1 MRTTLLIPFSL
12 IVFLAAG
19 CGGGSST
26 TTPIVYVTLSP
37 LNVNVALGATQQF
50 TETTSGSTNTDVTW
64 QVNGITGGN
73 STYGTIS
80 ATGLYTPPATVPN
93 PATVTVTVISQANT
107 ADIANANV
115 TIISGVSVSV
125 SPAAANL
132 QLSGTQQF
140 TATVTGNSNT
150 GVTWQAGGVAGGNST
165 YGTITA
171 DGLYTAPASGSTPF
185 GASITAISK
194 VDATKSGTAS
204 VTVHGAISISLAPNP
219 VSVTTFGSQ
228 QFTATVSGTSTTGV
242 TWQVNGVSGGSSATG
257 TITQT
262 GLYRAPNA
270 VPTKAANGKSQ
281 TATVTV
287 SAISQADSTV
297 VSSVVVT
304 VIPPNQ
310 AAQTSPAVLGVSG
323 GNALDTNGST
333 CCGGTLGALVS
344 RGGKQYIL
352 STNHVLARTDQA
364 NIGESIIQ
372 PGLLDTSC
380 STSGTTAV
388 ATLSQFANLE
398 NPAAGK
404 PVADAAL
411 AQVVTGK
418 VDVQGTILELGGSTT
433 NGQPTD
439 GAPLAGSGGTP
450 TQGLAVAK
458 SGRSTGLTCST
469 IGVVNLT
476 TRIDYQKGCSS
487 DTTFSVTFSNLVAI
501 SGSSF
506 SAEGDSGSIVVDQN
520 TSEPV
525 ALLVAGSDTDTIAAP
540 VSDVLAALQDP
551 STNELPVF
559 VGSST
564 AHAVAACSL
573 PGPQSASLQ
582 TTSSASA
589 EKLQTASSVRDA
601 HAAELLAKYSLE
613 SVGVGDSLDQSGEAA
628 IVLFVTKEESLQSF
642 PQTIDGVRTRIVES
656 SARPKSSVL
665 SVAETAVS
673 ISPPSSGGSAVE
685 LTSAELRRASSVQS
699 QRVEQLLKLKGVQ
712 GVGIGASSD
721 RPGEAALTIFVI
733 RGALHDSIPAVL
745 DGVRTKVRESSR
757 FHLGSGSTSSRSRS
771 CNAPVKSQSG
781 EYGQEAN
788 HEEQYIHSHRLDE
801 SLPRNAQK

>member
-1 MRTTLLIPFSL
+1 MRTTLLILFSL
-12 IVFLAAG
+12 VVFLVG

-37 LNVNVALGATQQF
+37 LSANVALGTTQQF
-50 TETTSGSTNTDVTW
+50 IETTSGSTNTDVAW

-93 PATVTVTVISQANT
+93 PATVTVTVVSQANT
-107 ADIANANV
+107 ADIANASV
-115 TIISGVSVSV
+115 TVISGVSVGV
-125 SPAAANL
+125 SPATANL

-150 GVTWQAGGVAGGNST
+150 GVTWQAGGVQGGNST

-171 DGLYTAPASGSTPF
+171 DGLYTAPSSGGTPF
-185 GASITAISK
+185 GVSITAISK
-194 VDATKSGTAS
+194 VDATKSGTAN
-204 VTVHGAISISLAPNP
+204 VTVHGGISISLAPNP
-219 VSVTTFGSQ
+219 ASVTTFGSQ

-242 TWQVNGVSGGSSATG
+242 TWQVNGVTGGSASTG
-257 TITQT
+257 TITQA
-262 GLYRAPNA
+262 GLYRAPNS
-270 VPTKAANGKSQ
+270 VPTKATNGKSQ

-297 VSSVVVT
+297 VSFLVVT
-304 VIPPNQ
+304 VTSPNQ
-310 AAQTSPAVLGVSG
+310 TAQTSPAVLGVSG

-364 NIGESIIQ
+364 SIGESIIQ

-398 NPAAGK
+398 NPASGK

-411 AQVVTGK
+411 AQVVAGK
-418 VDVQGTILELGGSTT
+418 VDVQGTILELGGSTA

-469 IGVVNLT
+469 IAVVNLT
-476 TRIDYQKGCSS
+476 IKIDYQKGCNS
-487 DTTFSVTFSNLVAI
+487 DTTFSVTFPNLVAI
-501 SGSSF
+501 SSSSF
-506 SAEGDSGSIVVDQN
+506 SAEGDSGSLVVDQN

-540 VSDVLAALQDP
+540 VADVLAALGDP

-582 TTSSASA
+582 TASSFSASA
-589 EKLQTASSVRDA
+589 DKLQAALSARDA

-628 IVLFVTKEESLQSF
+628 IVLFVTKEESSQSF
-642 PQTIDGVRTRIVES
+642 PQTMDGVRTRIVQS

-665 SVAETAVS
+665 SVAETATS
-673 ISPPSSGGSAVE
+673 ISPLATGGSAVE
-685 LTSAELRRASSVQS
+685 LTSAELRRALSVQS

-712 GVGIGASSD
+712 GIGIGASSD

-733 RGALHDSIPAVL
+733 RGTLHDSIPAVL

-771 CNAPVKSQSG
+771 CNAAVKSQS
-781 EYGQEAN
+781 ETPVEN
-788 HEEQYIHSHRLDE
+788 
-801 SLPRNAQK
+801 

>member
-37 LNVNVALGATQQF
+37 LYVNVALGSTQQF

-73 STYGTIS
+73 STNGTIS
-80 ATGLYTPPATVPN
+80 TTGLYTPPATVPN

-107 ADIANANV
+107 ADIANASV

-125 SPAAANL
+125 SPASANL

-140 TATVTGNSNT
+140 TAAVTGNGNT
-150 GVTWQAGGVAGGNST
+150 GG
-165 YGTITA
+165 
-171 DGLYTAPASGSTPF
+171 GST
-185 GASITAISK
+185 
-194 VDATKSGTAS
+194 
-204 VTVHGAISISLAPNP
+204 
-219 VSVTTFGSQ
+219 
-228 QFTATVSGTSTTGV
+228 
-242 TWQVNGVSGGSSATG
+242 TG
-257 TITQT
+257 TITQA
-262 GLYRAPNA
+262 GLYRAPNS
-270 VPTKAANGKSQ
+270 VPTKGTNGKSQ

-297 VSSVVVT
+297 VSSVVVIVT
-304 VIPPNQ
+304 SPNQ
-310 AAQTSPAVLGVSG
+310 ATQISPTVLGVSG
-323 GNALDTNGST
+323 GNALDTSGST
-333 CCGGTLGALVS
+333 CCSGTLGALVS

-364 NIGESIIQ
+364 SIGESIMQ

-380 STSGTTAV
+380 ATSGTTAV

-398 NPAAGK
+398 NPASGK

-411 AQVVTGK
+411 AQVVAGK
-418 VDVQGTILELGGSTT
+418 VDAQGTILELGGSTT

-439 GAPLAGSGGTP
+439 GTPLAGSGGTP

-476 TRIDYQKGCSS
+476 TKIDYQKGCNS

-501 SGSSF
+501 SSSSF
-506 SAEGDSGSIVVDQN
+506 SAEGDSGSLIVDQS

-540 VSDVLAALQDP
+540 VSDVLAALRDP

-582 TTSSASA
+582 ATSSSSASA
-589 EKLQTASSVRDA
+589 
-601 HAAELLAKYSLE
+601 
-613 SVGVGDSLDQSGEAA
+613 G
-628 IVLFVTKEESLQSF
+628 
-642 PQTIDGVRTRIVES
+642 
-656 SARPKSSVL
+656 
-665 SVAETAVS
+665 
-673 ISPPSSGGSAVE
+673 
-685 LTSAELRRASSVQS
+685 
-699 QRVEQLLKLKGVQ
+699 
-712 GVGIGASSD
+712 
-721 RPGEAALTIFVI
+721 
-733 RGALHDSIPAVL
+733 
-745 DGVRTKVRESSR
+745 
-757 FHLGSGSTSSRSRS
+757 
-771 CNAPVKSQSG
+771 
-781 EYGQEAN
+781 
-788 HEEQYIHSHRLDE
+788 
-801 SLPRNAQK
+801 

>member
-1 MRTTLLIPFSL
+1 MRTTLLILFSL

-19 CGGGSST
+19 CGGSSST

-37 LNVNVALGATQQF
+37 LNVSVALGTTQQF
-50 TETTSGSTNTDVTW
+50 TETTSGSANTDVTW

-80 ATGLYTPPATVPN
+80 TTGLYTPPATVPN

-107 ADIANANV
+107 ADIANASV
-115 TIISGVSVSV
+115 TIISGVSVRV
-125 SPAAANL
+125 SPASANL

-140 TATVTGNSNT
+140 TAAVTGNSNT
-150 GVTWQAGGVAGGNST
+150 GVTWQAGVTGGNST
-165 YGTITA
+165 YGTISA
-171 DGLYTAPASGSTPF
+171 DGLYTAPSSGSTPF
-185 GASITAISK
+185 GVSITAISK
-194 VDATKSGTAS
+194 ADATKSGTAS
-204 VTVHGAISISLAPNP
+204 VTVHGGISISLVPNP
-219 VSVTTFGSQ
+219 ASVTTFGSQ

-242 TWQVNGVSGGSSATG
+242 TWQVNGITGGGSTTG
-257 TITQT
+257 TITQA
-262 GLYRAPNA
+262 GLYRAPNS
-270 VPTKAANGKSQ
+270 VPTKGTNGKSQ
-281 TATVTV
+281 AATVTV

-304 VIPPNQ
+304 VTSPNQ
-310 AAQTSPAVLGVSG
+310 ATQISPTVLGVSG
-323 GNALDTNGST
+323 GNALDTSGST
-333 CCGGTLGALVS
+333 CCSGTLGALVS

-364 NIGESIIQ
+364 SIGESIIQ

-380 STSGTTAV
+380 ATSGTTAV

-398 NPAAGK
+398 NPASGK
-404 PVADAAL
+404 PIADAAL

-418 VDVQGTILELGGSTT
+418 VDAQGTILELGGSTT
-433 NGQPTD
+433 NGQPTN

-458 SGRSTGLTCST
+458 SGRSTGLTCSI

-476 TRIDYQKGCSS
+476 TKIDYQKGCNS

-501 SGSSF
+501 SSSSF
-506 SAEGDSGSIVVDQN
+506 SAEGDSGSLIVDQS
-520 TSEPV
+520 TSAPV

-540 VSDVLAALQDP
+540 VSDVLATLADP

-573 PGPQSASLQ
+573 PGPQSASIQ
-582 TTSSASA
+582 TASSFSASA
-589 EKLQTASSVRDA
+589 EKLQAASSVRDA

-613 SVGVGDSLDQSGEAA
+613 SVGVADSLDQSGEAA
-628 IVLFVTKEESLQSF
+628 IVLFVTKEESSQSF

-665 SVAETAVS
+665 SVAETATS
-673 ISPPSSGGSAVE
+673 ISPASSGGSAVE
-685 LTSAELRRASSVQS
+685 LTSPELRRASSVQS
-699 QRVEQLLKLKGVQ
+699 QRAEQLLKLKGVQ

-721 RPGEAALTIFVI
+721 HPGEAALAIFVI
-733 RGALHDSIPAVL
+733 RGTARDSIPAVL

-757 FHLGSGSTSSRSRS
+757 FHLGSASMSSRSRS
-771 CNAPVKSQSG
+771 CNAPGKSQSQTAV
-781 EYGQEAN
+781 E
-788 HEEQYIHSHRLDE
+788 
-801 SLPRNAQK
+801 K

>member
-1 MRTTLLIPFSL
+1 MRTTLLILFSL

-19 CGGGSST
+19 CGGSSST

-37 LNVNVALGATQQF
+37 LNVSVALGTTQQF
-50 TETTSGSTNTDVTW
+50 TETTSGSANTDVTW

-80 ATGLYTPPATVPN
+80 TTGLYTPPATVPN

-107 ADIANANV
+107 ADIANASV
-115 TIISGVSVSV
+115 TIISGVSVRV
-125 SPAAANL
+125 SPASANL

-140 TATVTGNSNT
+140 TAAVTGNSNT
-150 GVTWQAGGVAGGNST
+150 GVTWQAGVTGGNST
-165 YGTITA
+165 YGTISA
-171 DGLYTAPASGSTPF
+171 DGLYTAPSSGSTPF
-185 GASITAISK
+185 GVSITAISK
-194 VDATKSGTAS
+194 ADATKSGTAS
-204 VTVHGAISISLAPNP
+204 VTVHGGISISLVPNP
-219 VSVTTFGSQ
+219 ASVTTFGSQ

-242 TWQVNGVSGGSSATG
+242 TWQVNGITGGGSTTG
-257 TITQT
+257 TITQA
-262 GLYRAPNA
+262 GLYRAPNS
-270 VPTKAANGKSQ
+270 VPTKGTNGKSQ
-281 TATVTV
+281 AATVTV

-304 VIPPNQ
+304 VTSPNQ
-310 AAQTSPAVLGVSG
+310 ATQISPTVLGVSG
-323 GNALDTNGST
+323 GNALDTSGST
-333 CCGGTLGALVS
+333 CCSGTLGALVS

-364 NIGESIIQ
+364 SIGESIMQ

-380 STSGTTAV
+380 ATSGTTAV

-398 NPAAGK
+398 NPASGK
-404 PVADAAL
+404 PIADAAL
-411 AQVVTGK
+411 AQVVAGK
-418 VDVQGTILELGGSTT
+418 VDAQGTILELGGSTT
-433 NGQPTD
+433 NGQPTN

-476 TRIDYQKGCSS
+476 TKIDYQKGCNS

-501 SGSSF
+501 SSSSF
-506 SAEGDSGSIVVDQN
+506 SAEGDSGSLIVDQS
-520 TSEPV
+520 TSAPV

-540 VSDVLAALQDP
+540 VSDVLATLADP

-573 PGPQSASLQ
+573 PGPQSASIQ
-582 TTSSASA
+582 TASSFSASA
-589 EKLQTASSVRDA
+589 EKLEAAASVRDA

-613 SVGVGDSLDQSGEAA
+613 SVGVADSLDQSGEAA
-628 IVLFVTKEESLQSF
+628 IVLFVTKEESSQSF
-642 PQTIDGVRTRIVES
+642 PQTIDGVRTRIVET

-665 SVAETAVS
+665 SVAETATS
-673 ISPPSSGGSAVE
+673 ISPASSGGSAVE
-685 LTSAELRRASSVQS
+685 LTSPELRRASSVQS
-699 QRVEQLLKLKGVQ
+699 QRAEQLLKLKGAQ

-721 RPGEAALTIFVI
+721 HPGEAALAIFVI
-733 RGALHDSIPAVL
+733 RGTARDSIPAVL

-757 FHLGSGSTSSRSRS
+757 FHLGSASMSSRSRS
-771 CNAPVKSQSG
+771 CNAPGKSQSQTAV
-781 EYGQEAN
+781 E
-788 HEEQYIHSHRLDE
+788 
-801 SLPRNAQK
+801 K

>member
-1 MRTTLLIPFSL
+1 MRTTLLILFSL

-19 CGGGSST
+19 CGGSSST

-37 LNVNVALGATQQF
+37 LNVSVALGTTQQF
-50 TETTSGSTNTDVTW
+50 TETTSGSANTDVTW

-80 ATGLYTPPATVPN
+80 TTGLYTPPATVPN

-107 ADIANANV
+107 ADIANASV

-125 SPAAANL
+125 SPASANL

-140 TATVTGNSNT
+140 TAAVTGNSNT
-150 GVTWQAGGVAGGNST
+150 GVTWQAGVTGGNST
-165 YGTITA
+165 YGTISA
-171 DGLYTAPASGSTPF
+171 DGLYTAPSSGSTPF
-185 GASITAISK
+185 GVSITAISK
-194 VDATKSGTAS
+194 ADATKSGTAS
-204 VTVHGAISISLAPNP
+204 VTVHGGISISLVPNP
-219 VSVTTFGSQ
+219 ASVTTFGSQ

-242 TWQVNGVSGGSSATG
+242 TWQVNGITGGGSTTG
-257 TITQT
+257 TITQA
-262 GLYRAPNA
+262 GLYRAPNS
-270 VPTKAANGKSQ
+270 VPTKGTNGKSQ
-281 TATVTV
+281 AATVTV

-304 VIPPNQ
+304 VTSPNQ
-310 AAQTSPAVLGVSG
+310 ATQISPTVLGVSG
-323 GNALDTNGST
+323 GNALDTSGST
-333 CCGGTLGALVS
+333 CCSGTLGALVS

-364 NIGESIIQ
+364 SIGESIMQ

-380 STSGTTAV
+380 ATSGTTAV

-398 NPAAGK
+398 NPASGK
-404 PVADAAL
+404 PIADAAL

-418 VDVQGTILELGGSTT
+418 VDAQGTILELGGSTT
-433 NGQPTD
+433 NGQPTN

-458 SGRSTGLTCST
+458 SGRSTGLTCSI

-476 TRIDYQKGCSS
+476 TKIDYQKGCNS

-501 SGSSF
+501 SSSSF
-506 SAEGDSGSIVVDQN
+506 SAEGDSGSLIVDQS
-520 TSEPV
+520 TSAPV

-540 VSDVLAALQDP
+540 VSDVLATLADP

-573 PGPQSASLQ
+573 PGPQSASIQ
-582 TTSSASA
+582 TASSFSASA
-589 EKLQTASSVRDA
+589 EKLEAAASVRDA

-613 SVGVGDSLDQSGEAA
+613 SVGVADSLDQSGEAA
-628 IVLFVTKEESLQSF
+628 IVLFVTKEESSQSF

-665 SVAETAVS
+665 SVAETATS
-673 ISPPSSGGSAVE
+673 ISPASSGGSAVE
-685 LTSAELRRASSVQS
+685 LTSPELRRASSVQS
-699 QRVEQLLKLKGVQ
+699 QRAEQLLKLKGVQ

-721 RPGEAALTIFVI
+721 HPGEAALAIFVI
-733 RGALHDSIPAVL
+733 RGTARDSIPAVL

-757 FHLGSGSTSSRSRS
+757 FHLGSASMSSRSRS
-771 CNAPVKSQSG
+771 CNAPGKSQSQTAV
-781 EYGQEAN
+781 E
-788 HEEQYIHSHRLDE
+788 
-801 SLPRNAQK
+801 K

>member
-1 MRTTLLIPFSL
+1 MRTTLLILFSL
-12 IVFLAAG
+12 VVFLVG

-37 LNVNVALGATQQF
+37 LSANVALGTTQQF
-50 TETTSGSTNTDVTW
+50 IETTSGSTNTDVAW

-93 PATVTVTVISQANT
+93 PATVTVTVVSQANT
-107 ADIANANV
+107 ADIANASV
-115 TIISGVSVSV
+115 TVISGVSVGV
-125 SPAAANL
+125 SPATANL

-150 GVTWQAGGVAGGNST
+150 GVTWQAGGVQGGNST

-171 DGLYTAPASGSTPF
+171 DGLYTAPSSGGTPF
-185 GASITAISK
+185 GVSITAISK
-194 VDATKSGTAS
+194 VDATKSGTAN
-204 VTVHGAISISLAPNP
+204 VTVHGGISISLAPNP
-219 VSVTTFGSQ
+219 ASVTTFGSQ

-242 TWQVNGVSGGSSATG
+242 TWQVNGVTGGSASTG
-257 TITQT
+257 TITQA
-262 GLYRAPNA
+262 GLYRAPNS
-270 VPTKAANGKSQ
+270 VPTKATNGKSQ

-297 VSSVVVT
+297 VSFLVVT
-304 VIPPNQ
+304 VTSPNQ
-310 AAQTSPAVLGVSG
+310 TAQTSPAVLGVSG

-364 NIGESIIQ
+364 SIGESIIQ

-398 NPAAGK
+398 NPASGK

-411 AQVVTGK
+411 AQVVAGK
-418 VDVQGTILELGGSTT
+418 VDVQGTILELGGSTA

-469 IGVVNLT
+469 IAVVNLT
-476 TRIDYQKGCSS
+476 IKIDYQKGCNS
-487 DTTFSVTFSNLVAI
+487 DTTFSVTFPNLVAI
-501 SGSSF
+501 SSSSF
-506 SAEGDSGSIVVDQN
+506 SAEGDSGSLVVDQN

-540 VSDVLAALQDP
+540 VADVLAALGDP

-582 TTSSASA
+582 TASSFSASA
-589 EKLQTASSVRDA
+589 DKLQAALSARDA

-628 IVLFVTKEESLQSF
+628 IVLFVTKEESSQSF
-642 PQTIDGVRTRIVES
+642 PQTMDGVRTRIVQS

-665 SVAETAVS
+665 SVAETATS
-673 ISPPSSGGSAVE
+673 ISPLATGGSAVE
-685 LTSAELRRASSVQS
+685 LTSAEFRRALSVQS

-712 GVGIGASSD
+712 GIGIGASSD

-733 RGALHDSIPAVL
+733 RGTLHDSIPAVL

-771 CNAPVKSQSG
+771 CNAAVKSQS
-781 EYGQEAN
+781 ETPVEN
-788 HEEQYIHSHRLDE
+788 
-801 SLPRNAQK
+801 

>member
-1 MRTTLLIPFSL
+1 MRTTLLILFSL

-19 CGGGSST
+19 CGGSSST

-37 LNVNVALGATQQF
+37 LNVSVALGTTQQF

-80 ATGLYTPPATVPN
+80 TTGLYTPPATVPN

-107 ADIANANV
+107 ADIANASV

-125 SPAAANL
+125 SPASANL
-132 QLSGTQQF
+132 ELSGTQQF
-140 TATVTGNSNT
+140 TAAVTGNSNT
-150 GVTWQAGGVAGGNST
+150 GVTWQAGGVTGGNST
-165 YGTITA
+165 YGTISA
-171 DGLYTAPASGSTPF
+171 DGLYTAPSSGSTPF
-185 GASITAISK
+185 GVSITAISK
-194 VDATKSGTAS
+194 ADATKSGTAS
-204 VTVHGAISISLAPNP
+204 VTVHGGISISLVPNP
-219 VSVTTFGSQ
+219 ASVTTFGSQ

-242 TWQVNGVSGGSSATG
+242 TWQVNGITGGGSTTG
-257 TITQT
+257 TITQA
-262 GLYRAPNA
+262 GLYRAPNS
-270 VPTKAANGKSQ
+270 VPTKGTNGKSQ

-304 VIPPNQ
+304 VTSPNQ
-310 AAQTSPAVLGVSG
+310 ATQISPTVLGVSG
-323 GNALDTNGST
+323 GNALDTSGST
-333 CCGGTLGALVS
+333 CCSGTLGALVS

-364 NIGESIIQ
+364 SIGESIMQ

-380 STSGTTAV
+380 ATSGTTAV

-398 NPAAGK
+398 NPASGK

-411 AQVVTGK
+411 AQVVAGK
-418 VDVQGTILELGGSTT
+418 VDAQGTILELGGSTT

-469 IGVVNLT
+469 IDVVNLT
-476 TRIDYQKGCSS
+476 TKIDYQKGCNS

-501 SGSSF
+501 SSSSF
-506 SAEGDSGSIVVDQN
+506 SAEGDSGSLIVDQS
-520 TSEPV
+520 TSAPV

-540 VSDVLAALQDP
+540 VSDVLATLADP

-573 PGPQSASLQ
+573 PGPQSASIQ
-582 TTSSASA
+582 TASSFSASA
-589 EKLQTASSVRDA
+589 EKLQAASSVRDA

-613 SVGVGDSLDQSGEAA
+613 SVGVADSLDQSGEAA

-665 SVAETAVS
+665 SVAETATS
-673 ISPPSSGGSAVE
+673 ISPASSGGSAIE
-685 LTSAELRRASSVQS
+685 LTSPELRRASSVQS

-721 RPGEAALTIFVI
+721 HPGEAALAIFVI
-733 RGALHDSIPAVL
+733 RGTVHDSIPAVL

-757 FHLGSGSTSSRSRS
+757 FHLGSASMSSRSRS
-771 CNAPVKSQSG
+771 CNAPVKSQSQTAV
-781 EYGQEAN
+781 E
-788 HEEQYIHSHRLDE
+788 R
-801 SLPRNAQK
+801 